1 QHHDGSMFGSFI
13 ALDASQYF
21 NAVDLRQFQ
30 IKEYYFWTMLDLAV
44 GECACSEDEIKRLG
58 AVFNGEYFA
67 CEVLLLQ
74 GSQRQL
80 NVIRVILHEED
91 LHVLKCRHRS
101 LPGLKRRFVQ

>member
-1 QHHDGSMFGSFI
+1 MTEIDRLDDVAVHTEIVGHQHVTLFLRRSQHHDGSMFGSFI

-58 AVFNGEYFA
+58 AVFNDEYFA

-74 GSQRQL
+74 GSQRQ
-80 NVIRVILHEED
+80 
-91 LHVLKCRHRS
+91 
-101 LPGLKRRFVQ
+101 